1 MCPWLFPVLCPSEVV
16 VVQEHE
22 ADSHG
27 WSLYWIRSVPW
38 APGSSGSP
46 CLHAPVFPLQV
57 NMPFLTWSRICQ
69 EGSRALPRISLRTL
83 WSLFWTPSMK
93 LSLRTWRLP
102 KSSGRPRVLRSWFW
116 STNQGESN
124 TEPSQLEHGS
134 AGEGAGEGL
143 YPVDF
148 AGPFPFFTC
157 KEWRRYCSLFCL
169 NVDP

>member
-1 MCPWLFPVLCPSEVV
+1 MKRTLMGGPCTQYDQCPE
-16 VVQEHE
+16 
-22 ADSHG
+22 
-27 WSLYWIRSVPW
+27 RW
-38 APGSSGSP
+38 APQA
-46 CLHAPVFPLQV
+46 LPVYTPPLQV

-69 EGSRALPRISLRTL
+69 EGSRALPRISLRTP

-116 STNQGESN
+116 STNQGKSN

-134 AGEGAGEGL
+134 EGEGSGEGL
-143 YPVDF
+143 YPDF
-148 AGPFPFFTC
+148 AGCFPFSTC
-157 KEWRRYCSLFCL
+157 EEWRRYCSLFCL